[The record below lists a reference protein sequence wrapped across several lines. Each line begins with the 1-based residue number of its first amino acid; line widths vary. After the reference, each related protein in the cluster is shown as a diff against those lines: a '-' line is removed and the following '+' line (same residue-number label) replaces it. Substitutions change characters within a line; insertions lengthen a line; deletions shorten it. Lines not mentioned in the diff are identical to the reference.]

1 MKQILI
7 SILKG
12 LWIGGTLTVPGAS
25 GGSMA
30 MILGI
35 YDKLIESVDAFMHRG
50 KDKKA
55 ALLYLLQVGLAGII
69 GFILFSRLVSALM
82 ARFPLE
88 ICFFFSGAIAGG
100 IPIILKATG
109 MKRPKFTDLLFVL
122 IGAVFVYVFS
132 LIPEGLFSFPADLSL
147 GGIVTQ
153 LIGGVLVAI
162 GFVLPGISLSHM
174 LYIMGIY
181 EELMNKVSQFDFLP
195 LIPFAIGGV
204 IGVFATTYAVKVAL
218 TRFPRASYLIIFGF
232 LVGSIPQIFEGQS
245 VAGHSIPFYLLCGL
259 LALLGFG
266 VIGAMSLP
274 ELLKKE
280 S

>member
-1 MKQILI
+1 MF
-7 SILKG
+7 KG

-35 YDKLIESVDAFMHRG
+35 YDKLIDSVDAFLHRG
-50 KDKKA
+50 KDKKSA
-55 ALLYLLQVGLAGII
+55 FLFLLQVGAAGIL
-69 GFILFSRLVSALM
+69 GFILFSGLVSMLM
-82 ARFPLE
+82 EKFPLE
-88 ICFFFSGAIAGG
+88 VCFFFSGAIAGG

-109 MKRPKFTDLLFVL
+109 MKRPKITDLLYVL
-122 IGAVFVYVFS
+122 IGAAFVFAFS
-132 LIPEGLFSFPADLSL
+132 LIPEGLFSFPADLSF
-147 GGIVTQ
+147 GGILTQ
-153 LIGGVLVAI
+153 LLGGVLVAI

-181 EELMNKVSQFDFLP
+181 EELMYKVSHLDFLP
-195 LIPFAIGGV
+195 LIPFAIGGAV
-204 IGVFATTYAVKVAL
+204 GVLATTYIVKVAL

-232 LVGSIPQIFEGQS
+232 LIGSFPQLFEGQS
-245 VAGHSIPFYLLCGL
+245 VGGHSLPFYLLCAV
-259 LALLGFG
+259 LALLGFV

-274 ELLKKE
+274 ELLKKD